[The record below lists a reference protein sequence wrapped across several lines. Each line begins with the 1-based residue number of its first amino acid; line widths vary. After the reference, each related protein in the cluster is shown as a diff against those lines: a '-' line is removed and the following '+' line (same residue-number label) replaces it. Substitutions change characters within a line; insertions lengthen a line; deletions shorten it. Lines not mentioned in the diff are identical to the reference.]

1 MTTTDLVAAGPEA
14 TTTTSRRV
22 AAQQA
27 LCDMQYRT
35 LVGYL
40 CSMIGDPELAEELTQ
55 EAFVRL
61 FARWFTV
68 RHPQAYLY
76 LTATNLARR
85 HWRRRRSEQSALVRS
100 APLPSDESAPAYDPA
115 LADAL
120 TRLPRRQREAVV
132 LHYLADLPV
141 DEVARLLHLAPGSVK
156 RLLHQGRG
164 ALAHML
170 EDSRD

>member
-1 MTTTDLVAAGPEA
+1 MTTDLAAVGVEGVTKA
-14 TTTTSRRV
+14 SRRIAEQESLC
-22 AAQQA
+22 AAQ
-27 LCDMQYRT
+27 YRK

-40 CSMIGDPELAEELTQ
+40 CTLVGDPGLAEELAQ

-61 FARWFTV
+61 FARWFSV

-85 HWRRRRSEQSALVRS
+85 HWRRRRSEDAALLLS
-100 APLPSDESAPAYDPA
+100 APRPGDQIAPAYDPA

-120 TRLPRRQREAVV
+120 ARLPRRQRPVVV

-141 DEVARLLHLAPGSVK
+141 ADVGTLLHLAPGSVK
-156 RLLHQGRG
+156 RLLHDAR
-164 ALAHML
+164 ARLATML

>member
-1 MTTTDLVAAGPEA
+1 MVGLPARRAGE
-14 TTTTSRRV
+14 
-22 AAQQA
+22 QQA
-27 LCDMQYRT
+27 LCETQYRP

-40 CSMIGDPELAEELTQ
+40 CSMLGDPELAEELAQ

-61 FARWFTV
+61 FARWYAV

-100 APLPSDESAPAYDPA
+100 APRPGEGTAPAYDPA

-120 TRLPRRQREAVV
+120 TRLPRRQRQAVV

-164 ALAHML
+164 ALALML

>member
-1 MTTTDLVAAGPEA
+1 MTTEAVPVGLDGAATPSRHA
-14 TTTTSRRV
+14 T
-22 AAQQA
+22 AQEA
-27 LCDMQYRT
+27 LCAAEYRK

-40 CSMIGDPELAEELTQ
+40 CSSVGDPGLAEELAQ

-61 FARWFTV
+61 FARWYTV

-85 HWRRRRSEQSALVRS
+85 HWRRRRYEQDALARS
-100 APLPSDESAPAYDPA
+100 APLPGAHTAAPYDPA

-120 TRLPRRQREAVV
+120 ARLPRRQRQVVV

-141 DEVARLLHLAPGSVK
+141 NEVGGVLHLAPGSVK
-156 RLLHQGRG
+156 RLLHHARA
-164 ALAHML
+164 ALAQML
-170 EDSRD
+170 EDPDD

>member
-1 MTTTDLVAAGPEA
+1 MAVDSAAHADGVPLA
-14 TTTTSRRV
+14 GRA
-22 AAQQA
+22 AAQEA
-27 LCDMQYRT
+27 LCQAQYRP

-40 CSMIGDPELAEELTQ
+40 CSMTGDPGLAEELAQ
-55 EAFVRL
+55 ESFVRL
-61 FARWFTV
+61 FARWYTV

-85 HWRRRRSEQSALVRS
+85 HWRRRRSERDALVRS
-100 APLPSDESAPAYDPA
+100 APRPGDETAAPYDPV

-120 TRLPRRQREAVV
+120 ARLPRRQRQVVV

-141 DEVARLLHLAPGSVK
+141 AEVGALLHLAPGSVK
-156 RLLHQGRG
+156 RLLHQAR
-164 ALAHML
+164 ARLATML

>member
-1 MTTTDLVAAGPEA
+1 MTLEVVAAGAEPA
-14 TTTTSRRV
+14 SRRA

-27 LCDMQYRT
+27 LCESQYRQ

-40 CSMIGDPELAEELTQ
+40 CSTTGDPELAEELAQ

-61 FARWFTV
+61 FARWYAV

-85 HWRRRRSEQSALVRS
+85 HWRRRRSEQAALVRS
-100 APLPSDESAPAYDPA
+100 RPLPSDESAPAYDPA

-120 TRLPRRQREAVV
+120 ARLPRRQRQVVV

-141 DEVARLLHLAPGSVK
+141 GEVARLLHLAPGSVK
-156 RLLHQGRG
+156 RLLHHARA
-164 ALAHML
+164 ALAQML